1 MARTKVTKSTARFA
15 ARYGSTVRK
24 RVREV
29 EAKLRAKH
37 KCPFCLSVG
46 SLKRKAVG
54 IWFCRKCGKVFAG
67 GAYTPLSERG
77 QA

>member
-1 MARTKVTKSTARFA
+1 MARTRVTKSTARFG
-15 ARYGSTVRK
+15 ARYGSTLRK

-29 EAKLRAKH
+29 EQKLRAKH
-37 KCPFCLSVG
+37 RCPSCLTVG
-46 SLKRKAVG
+46 SVKRKAVG

-77 QA
+77 

>member
-1 MARTKVTKSTARFA
+1 MARTKIARSTARFG
-15 ARYGSTVRK
+15 ARYGSTLRK
-24 RVREV
+24 RVREI

-37 KCPFCLSVG
+37 KCPYCLTVG

-67 GAYTPLSERG
+67 GAYTPFSERG
-77 QA
+77 